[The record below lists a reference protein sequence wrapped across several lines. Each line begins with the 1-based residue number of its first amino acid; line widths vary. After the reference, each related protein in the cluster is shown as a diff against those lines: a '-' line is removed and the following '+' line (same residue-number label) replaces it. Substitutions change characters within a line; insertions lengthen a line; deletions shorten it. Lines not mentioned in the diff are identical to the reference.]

1 MKKSVKKNCS
11 IPVNKFSRSIIVT
24 PVKLDRRRKYYVILD
39 CETATLPYASGLPEE
54 IKKQIAIAK
63 PLIYD
68 LGWTIVDKKGNVYAR
83 ENYLI
88 TEIFSVPEIFNTA
101 YYAEKRP
108 LYLDKLS
115 RGEIVLT
122 DWRTAVSRLEVALS
136 MCEAVGAYNAMFDF
150 KKAIPFT
157 ELYINQLYSP
167 NFHKWL
173 DFQNE
178 CCDRII
184 NKTVIGKDKEFE
196 ADVFR
201 FRGQAYPMFDLWGLS
216 CNYLLNND
224 EYRKACVLNG
234 WQTESGK
241 YFKTSAETTYRF
253 ITGQDDFIEAHTAI
267 DDADIESE
275 IFALIVKKA
284 NNKVEMGIEYFPF
297 RILGT
302 VNRFL
307 DLHPEFQNF

>member
-1 MKKSVKKNCS
+1 ME
-11 IPVNKFSRSIIVT
+11 KF
-24 PVKLDRRRKYYVILD
+24 DRRRKYYVVLD
-39 CETATLPYASGLPEE
+39 CETATLPYASNLPENL
-54 IKKQIAIAK
+54 KKQVAIAK

-88 TEIFSVPEIFNTA
+88 SEIFSVPSIFNTA

-108 LYLDKLS
+108 LYIDKLNK
-115 RGEIVLT
+115 GEIVLT
-122 DWRTAVSRLEVALS
+122 DWRTATARLEFALS
-136 MCEAVGAYNAMFDF
+136 IGEAVGAYNAMFDF

-173 DFQNE
+173 EFQTE
-178 CCDRII
+178 CCDRIV
-184 NKTVIGKDKEFE
+184 NKTVIGKEKEFE
-196 ADVFR
+196 PDVFR
-201 FRGQAYPMFDLWGLS
+201 FRGKTYPLFDLWGLS
-216 CNYLLNND
+216 CQYLLDND
-224 EYRKACVLNG
+224 DYKKACLLNG

-253 ITGQDDFIEAHTAI
+253 ITGKVDFDEAHTAI

-275 IFALIVKKA
+275 IFALIVKRAK
-284 NNKVEMGIEYFPF
+284 NKVEMGIEYFPF
-297 RILGT
+297 RILGSVAKFVT
-302 VNRFL
+302 Q
-307 DLHPEFQNF
+307 HPEFADFADFDF

>member
-1 MKKSVKKNCS
+1 MNE
-11 IPVNKFSRSIIVT
+11 KF
-24 PVKLDRRRKYYVILD
+24 DRRRKYYVVLD
-39 CETATLPYASGLPEE
+39 CETATLPYASNLPENL
-54 IKKQIAIAK
+54 KKQVAIAK

-108 LYLDKLS
+108 LYIDKLNK
-115 RGEIVLT
+115 GEIVLT
-122 DWRTAVSRLEVALS
+122 DWRTASARLEFALS
-136 MCEAVGAYNAMFDF
+136 IGEAVGAYNAMFDF

-167 NFHKWL
+167 NFHDWL
-173 DFQNE
+173 RNQNQICE
-178 CCDRII
+178 KIA
-184 NKTVIGKDKEFE
+184 NGFGSSSSKEFDP
-196 ADVFR
+196 DVFR
-201 FRGQAYPMFDLWGLS
+201 FRGKVYPLFDLWGLS
-216 CNYLLNND
+216 CKYIMDND
-224 EYRKACVLNG
+224 DYKATCLQNG

-253 ITGQDDFIEAHTAI
+253 ITGQIDFDESHTAI

-284 NNKVEMGIEYFPF
+284 KNRVDLGIEYFPF
-297 RILGT
+297 RTLGT
-302 VNRFL
+302 VKKFICQ
-307 DLHPEFQNF
+307 HPEFADFADFDF

>member
-1 MKKSVKKNCS
+1 ME
-11 IPVNKFSRSIIVT
+11 KF
-24 PVKLDRRRKYYVILD
+24 DRRRKYYVVLD
-39 CETATLPYASGLPEE
+39 CETATLPYAKNLPENV
-54 IKKQIAIAK
+54 KKQVAIAK

-108 LYLDKLS
+108 LYIDKLNK
-115 RGEIVLT
+115 GEIVLT
-122 DWRTAVSRLEVALS
+122 DWRTASARLEFALS
-136 MCEAVGAYNAMFDF
+136 IGEAVGAYNAMFDF

-157 ELYINQLYSP
+157 ELYIDQLYSP

-173 DFQNE
+173 EFQNE
-178 CCDRII
+178 CCDRIV
-184 NKTVIGKDKEFE
+184 NNAVIGNKKEFE
-196 ADVFR
+196 PDVFR
-201 FRGQAYPMFDLWGLS
+201 YRGKVYPLFDLWGLS
-216 CNYLLNND
+216 CEYLLDND
-224 EYRKACVLNG
+224 EYKKACILNG

-253 ITGQDDFIEAHTAI
+253 ITGRLDFDEAHTAI

-284 NNKVEMGIEYFPF
+284 KNQVEMGIEYFPF
-297 RILGT
+297 RKLGT
-302 VNRFL
+302 VSHFVETCPTLDYMTKLNFL
-307 DLHPEFQNF
+307 LRD